1 MEKKKYSPQE
11 TDLKWQKV
19 WNETSIFKSSDQ
31 KNIKKYFV
39 LEMSPY
45 PSGNIHMGHLRNYV
59 IGDVIARFMMAHG
72 YSVLHPMG
80 WDAFGMPAE
89 NAARENGIHPKKW
102 TYDNI
107 KVMRE
112 QLKSIGLSIDWSKE
126 FATCDDDYYHAQ
138 QLLFLDFM
146 KNNLVVRK
154 TSQVNWDPVDQTVLA
169 NEQVINGR
177 GWRSDALV
185 EQRNLPQWFFKISDF
200 SQELLDSIDTLSEW
214 PEKVKIMQ
222 KNWIGRSE
230 GVEIRWE
237 IVPNTIDH
245 TKEIVVYTTR
255 PETIFGASF
264 IAIAIDHPIVQNLSS
279 NREDI
284 KKFCIKESQRGTSLS
299 ELNKTTKEGIDTG
312 IRVKHP
318 LNFDLE
324 IPVYIANFVF
334 MNYGTGAI
342 FGCPFADQRDMDF
355 ASKYNLPVLP
365 IMKQNN
371 ANSKATIKEE
381 KAYLDSGIM
390 INSSFLNG
398 MTSAEAFEAIIV
410 YLEKKM
416 LLGSP
421 VAKRKIHFRLR
432 DWGISRQR
440 YWGCPIPII
449 HCKKCGIVEVPKED
463 LPIKLPEDV
472 NFNLPGNP
480 LDNHPTWK
488 KVFCTQC
495 GSEALRETDTM
506 DTFVDSSWYYMR
518 YTDPHAKVPTNKE
531 LIDYWLPVDQYIG
544 GIEHAIL
551 HLLYARFFS
560 HAMKKIGHTK
570 IQEPFKR
577 LFTQGM
583 VTHETYYQLDGV
595 KKRYLKPEEI
605 ALKTIDGKVCAF
617 RISDNSKVIIGF
629 LEKMSKSKKNV
640 IDPYKIIQSYGAD
653 TARLFVLSDSP
664 PDRDIVWSN
673 TGVDSTHRFIQQ
685 IWRLIDNAKTEL
697 HKIST
702 KASKQENIFLI
713 DQSTKIFKRAE
724 ENYKRLSFN
733 KVVANIH
740 ELVNII
746 NTPLIQIAQGDSS
759 EDLKFTIRDILEK
772 LIIVISPM
780 TPHFAEECWQL
791 LGNTGLVAQ
800 KKWPKFNNLLTVDE
814 NIIIPIQVNGKKR
827 DYITV
832 PIDSDDDFIKKTA
845 LSLNTIKNTLQG
857 KNPKKIIIVSKR
869 IVNIVV

>member
-1 MEKKKYSPQE
+1 MEKKKYNPQE

-39 LEMSPY
+39 LEMFPY

-107 KVMRE
+107 KVMRK

-126 FATCDDDYYHAQ
+126 FATCDDDYYHGQ

-365 IMKQNN
+365 IIKQNN
-371 ANSKATIKEE
+371 ANSKATLKEE

-495 GSEALRETDTM
+495 GSEALRET
-506 DTFVDSSWYYMR
+506 
-518 YTDPHAKVPTNKE
+518 
-531 LIDYWLPVDQYIG
+531 
-544 GIEHAIL
+544 
-551 HLLYARFFS
+551 
-560 HAMKKIGHTK
+560 
-570 IQEPFKR
+570 
-577 LFTQGM
+577 
-583 VTHETYYQLDGV
+583 
-595 KKRYLKPEEI
+595 
-605 ALKTIDGKVCAF
+605 
-617 RISDNSKVIIGF
+617 
-629 LEKMSKSKKNV
+629 
-640 IDPYKIIQSYGAD
+640 
-653 TARLFVLSDSP
+653 
-664 PDRDIVWSN
+664 
-673 TGVDSTHRFIQQ
+673 
-685 IWRLIDNAKTEL
+685 
-697 HKIST
+697 
-702 KASKQENIFLI
+702 
-713 DQSTKIFKRAE
+713 
-724 ENYKRLSFN
+724 
-733 KVVANIH
+733 
-740 ELVNII
+740 
-746 NTPLIQIAQGDSS
+746 
-759 EDLKFTIRDILEK
+759 
-772 LIIVISPM
+772 
-780 TPHFAEECWQL
+780 
-791 LGNTGLVAQ
+791 
-800 KKWPKFNNLLTVDE
+800 
-814 NIIIPIQVNGKKR
+814 
-827 DYITV
+827 
-832 PIDSDDDFIKKTA
+832 
-845 LSLNTIKNTLQG
+845 
-857 KNPKKIIIVSKR
+857 
-869 IVNIVV
+869 